1 MKIKELIIAI
11 LVILGIL
18 LMVGIAGQN
27 DCDRYLEADLR
38 NEGKVSKTIL
48 FR

>member
-1 MKIKELIIAI
+1 MKKIILATI
-11 LVILGIL
+11 IILGIL
-18 LMVGIAGQN
+18 LMAGIAGQN

-38 NEGKVSKTIL
+38 NEGKVNKMIL